1 MMIENSIKP
10 RRPQTT
16 KGSRRS
22 PRNYAKWRVATLVGV
37 YLLFVLHFVHW
48 KLAGRTLAPLELNE
62 VMYTLELGIVT
73 AGFLFM
79 VVAMLA
85 TVVFGRF
92 FCSWGCHILALEDL
106 AAWLLEKVRIH
117 PKPIRSRV
125 LRWVPFGAM
134 VYMFVWPQV
143 SRQLAGTPMPA
154 LHLQT
159 DSQGWASFLTT
170 NFWRNLPGPGVTV
183 ATFLVCGFL
192 IVYMLGTRGFC
203 TYACPYGALFRIAD
217 RFAPGRIVA
226 AGDCSRCGKCTA
238 VCQSHVLVHRELVA
252 FGRVVDPACLKD
264 LDCVAACPEG
274 VVQYGIGKPAFL
286 TIGAT
291 NKVARPRY
299 DFSAGEEAFVA
310 ATFVGTLLIFRG
322 LYNLL
327 PFLLTLA
334 LGGILSYGMVMFA
347 RHFSRRELR
356 FNNVTLKSANR
367 FTRAG
372 WCYCAGSV
380 LIIALTG
387 HSAFIR
393 YHEFQGMRFA
403 EQATMAGVALGSAE
417 NRLRLQAG
425 IGHLEFCN
433 SWGLVSSS
441 EQLEKLGEL
450 HGRLATVHA
459 NSNDLSVALN
469 HLQRATTLRPDHA
482 PTHYN
487 YGVILAASGRKA
499 EAIHEYR
506 RSLSLDPSD
515 AEVHN
520 NLGYVLADAGEFG
533 GAIGHLSQAIQLQP
547 RYAPPYFNLGR
558 IFLSMGRRAEALKLL
573 NTASKLDSSYTPYIS
588 ELLGIDSHDGG
599 SDYRPGQSGRSP

>member
-1 MMIENSIKP
+1 MIDNSIKP
-10 RRPQTT
+10 RRPQNT
-16 KGSRRS
+16 KGSRRR

-85 TVVFGRF
+85 TVMFGRF

-106 AAWLLEKVRIH
+106 AAWLLERARIH

-143 SRQLAGTPMPA
+143 SRLLAGTPMPA
-154 LHLQT
+154 LHLRT

-238 VCQSHVLVHRELVA
+238 VCHSHVLVHRELVT

-264 LDCVAACPEG
+264 LDCVAACPES
-274 VVQYGIGKPAFL
+274 VVQYGIAMPAIL
-286 TIGAT
+286 TIGVT
-291 NKVARPRY
+291 DKVARPRY
-299 DFSAGEEAFVA
+299 DFSAGEETFIA

-334 LGGILSYGMVMFA
+334 LGGILSYGLVMFA
-347 RHFSRRELR
+347 RHFTRRELR
-356 FNNVTLKSANR
+356 LNNIILKSANR
-367 FTRAG
+367 LSRAG
-372 WCYCAGSV
+372 WCFCAGSV
-380 LIIALTG
+380 LIIALTC

-403 EQATMAGVALGSAE
+403 EQPTMAGVSVGSAE

-433 SWGLVSSS
+433 SWGLVSSH

-450 HGRLATVHA
+450 HGMLATVHA
-459 NSNDLSVALN
+459 DSNDLPVALY
-469 HLQRATTLRPDHA
+469 HLQRATSLRPDHA

-499 EAIHEYR
+499 DAIREYR
-506 RSLSLDPSD
+506 RSLRLDPSD

-520 NLGYVLADAGEFG
+520 NLGYILAEAGEFG
-533 GAIGHLSQAIQLQP
+533 LAIEHLSQAIRLQP
-547 RYAPPYFNLGR
+547 RYAAPHFNLGR
-558 IFLSMGRRAEALKLL
+558 VLLSMDSRAEAQGLFDIA
-573 NTASKLDSSYTPYIS
+573 TKLDSSYTPFVN
-588 ELLGIDSHDGG
+588 ELLGVDSHEGRLVD
-599 SDYRPGQSGRSP
+599 RPVQAGRSR